1 MDKKKNILKSGFT
14 FIELMVV
21 VVILGILAMSV
32 MPRFFERID
41 EAKITAAKVQIQNFE
56 GGLKLFYLDNGFYPG
71 TEQGLEA
78 LIEKPTTGK
87 VPQRWREGGYL
98 EKQVI
103 PKDPWGNPY
112 VYLSPGRNGE
122 DYEIISYGRD
132 GKEGGEGPDADIS
145 SSQL

>member
-1 MDKKKNILKSGFT
+1 MNNIRKSGFT

-56 GGLKLFYLDNGFYPG
+56 SGLKLFYLDNSFYPG

-87 VPQRWREGGYL
+87 VPQQWREGGYL
-98 EKQVI
+98 EKKVI